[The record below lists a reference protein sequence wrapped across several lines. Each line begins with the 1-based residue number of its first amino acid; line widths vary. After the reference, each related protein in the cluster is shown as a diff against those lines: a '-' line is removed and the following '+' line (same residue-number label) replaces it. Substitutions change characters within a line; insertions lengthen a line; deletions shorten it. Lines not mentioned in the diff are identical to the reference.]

1 MNIPPEIFEK
11 DLTAGE
17 FKVVIAMYKLADRSG
32 VVDASMDDLGVLTK
46 YKREMLRRCVRS
58 LEAHGL
64 ITTRRKKRNF
74 NKYHGN
80 VYRLTF
86 VVEPPNLRLQSEAL
100 EPVQEPIIEKNQ
112 CLQSEAS
119 TDDCI
124 ASNRLTTNSLIN
136 TSYLLKVGFAHQSK
150 RKTLPMKNRNKNWD
164 DDEIGGVGLFE
175 DEILAKVEPKK
186 VNKRDPR
193 TRNSRPDYEWTAQ
206 DTAAEFG
213 NRLRLQFPG
222 LPPLINTGQ
231 LSVILAKYRK
241 ELATTALVEL
251 ELIKIF
257 FENEKNVTYV
267 ARQPDKAMGAF
278 LTLFKS
284 RLSDAMERLSMSQ
297 PQRNTDNE
305 VARDS
310 DYVYASDGTK
320 FENTLVGRKALQ
332 RHEERVATQA

>member
-1 MNIPPEIFEK
+1 VKLPPEIFEK

-17 FKVVIAMYKLADRSG
+17 FKVVIAMYQLADRSG

-64 ITTRRKKRNF
+64 ITTRRKRRNF

-100 EPVQEPIIEKNQ
+100 EPVQEPSLEKDQ

-119 TDDCI
+119 TAVCI
-124 ASNRLTTNSLIN
+124 ASNRLTTSFVLN
-136 TSYLLKVGFAHQSK
+136 TSYLIREGSQKLQEKEEPMSK
-150 RKTLPMKNRNKNWD
+150 WKKSWD
-164 DDEIGGVGLFE
+164 EDNLGSVGLF
-175 DEILAKVEPKK
+175 DEELLEKVEPKT

-193 TRNSRPDYEWTAQ
+193 TRLFRPTHEWTSA
-206 DTAAEFG
+206 DVSAEFG
-213 NRLRLQFPG
+213 DQLRRRFPQ
-222 LPPLINTGQ
+222 LPALINTQ
-231 LSVILAKYRK
+231 KLAMILAKYRR
-241 ELATTALVEL
+241 ELSTTALVEL
-251 ELIKIF
+251 ELIKMF
-257 FENEKNVTYV
+257 FEDEKKVTYI
-267 ARQPDKAMGAF
+267 ARNPEKAMGTY
-278 LTLFKS
+278 LNMFKS
-284 RLSDAMERLSMSQ
+284 RLSDVMDRLDMPQ

-332 RHEERVATQA
+332 RHEERLITQA